1 MHRCI
6 SNFPSQTVEVLPSKL
21 YQAKTG
27 KALVETSTILNW
39 NGEEPMKIAVFVY
52 EYPPKIVGGLG
63 TYAAEITRKFVLT
76 DHDVTV
82 FTMNDDAGD
91 LPTREIWRGIEIH
104 RPLHIDISDSLPDV
118 IAEDIRKW
126 GRGIH
131 FFGKLMVYNYL
142 SAAKLVNELIKKES
156 LKYDLVVA
164 HDWLSVMG
172 GVTVKKESGL
182 PLAFHVH
189 STEQGRT
196 MGNGSSVVSNIE
208 LRGGNMADLVVTVSY
223 AMKDELIQLGFP
235 RDKIKVSYNGVDPQK
250 YNPETIKK
258 EDIRRI
264 RTSYGLKD
272 EDFMILF
279 LGRLVGV
286 KGVDKLIMAMP
297 HILAK
302 YPKAK
307 LVIVGVGDLQEYL
320 QNLVRMIKM
329 DEYVRFRFDFIPE
342 EERILHYA
350 ACDVAAFPSLYEP
363 FGIVALEA
371 MAMEKP
377 VVVGAS
383 GVSGMREIVI
393 CCGDEQCGY
402 HVDPNNPSDI
412 AWGILSALE
421 TPEKR
426 KWLGKNGRKRVLSE
440 FTWSRIAE
448 KTIELYESV
457 VKR

>member
-1 MHRCI
+1 
-6 SNFPSQTVEVLPSKL
+6 
-21 YQAKTG
+21 
-27 KALVETSTILNW
+27 
-39 NGEEPMKIAVFVY
+39 MKIAVFVY

-63 TYAAEITRKFVLT
+63 TYAAEITRKFVLM

-82 FTMNDDAGD
+82 FTMNDDGGT

-104 RPLHIDISDSLPDV
+104 RPLHIDVSDSLPDV

-142 SAAKLVNELIKKES
+142 SAAKLVNELIKKEGM
-156 LKYDLVVA
+156 KFDIVVA

-172 GVTVKKESGL
+172 GITVKRESGL

-208 LRGGNMADLVVTVSY
+208 LRGGNMADLVVTVSN
-223 AMKDELIQLGFP
+223 AMKDELTQLGFP
-235 RDKIKVSYNGVDPQK
+235 KEKIQVSYNGVDPQK
-250 YNPETIKK
+250 YNPTGITAAET
-258 EDIRRI
+258 RRI
-264 RTSYGLKD
+264 RSLYGIED
-272 EDFMILF
+272 EDQMILF

-297 HILAK
+297 HILPK
-302 YPKAK
+302 FPKAK

-320 QNLVRMIKM
+320 QNLVRTIRM

-350 ACDVAAFPSLYEP
+350 ACDLAVFPSFYEP

-377 VVVGAS
+377 VVVGAA
-383 GVSGMREIVI
+383 GVSGMREIVV
-393 CCGDEQCGY
+393 CCGEEQCGY
-402 HVDPNNPSDI
+402 HVDPNKPSDI
-412 AWGILSALE
+412 AWGIMSALE
-421 TPEKR
+421 NPEKR
-426 KWLGKNGRKRVLSE
+426 IWLGKNGRKRVLKE
-440 FTWSRIAE
+440 FTWTRIAE
-448 KTIELYESV
+448 TTIELYE
-457 VKR
+457 KMLNNR